1 MSFFQNTC
9 KPNGI
14 GGKVMV
20 KIMNNGH
27 RQLANWGFSKFSSK
41 DNLNI
46 LDIGC
51 GGGANIAAWLD
62 KCNNSHVTGLDYS
75 EVSVAESKRVNEAA
89 IKEGKCKVIQGNVA
103 NMPFLDASFDCAS
116 AFETIYFWPGLVECF
131 IEVNRILKNDGIFM
145 ICNECDGLN
154 EEDEKWTKVID
165 GMNIYNEEQI
175 HVALEKAGFS
185 EIKSHYDNKKHW
197 LCILAKKK

>member
-9 KPNGI
+9 KPNGL

-27 RQLANWGFSKFSSK
+27 RQLANWGFSMFSSK

-75 EVSVAESKRVNEAA
+75 EVSVAESKRVNESA

-145 ICNECDGLN
+145 ICYRIAFYMMLN
-154 EEDEKWTKVID
+154 SYCIFKI
-165 GMNIYNEEQI
+165 
-175 HVALEKAGFS
+175 
-185 EIKSHYDNKKHW
+185 NKGQT
-197 LCILAKKK
+197 LL